1 MSAAL
6 VLPPLG
12 FGAAQ
17 LGNLYRVT
25 SDEEAAGA
33 VTAAWEGGI
42 RYFDTAPHYGIGTSE
57 RRLGA
62 LLQQFPREEYLL
74 STKVGRLLRPGPGT
88 GDDMAHSFA
97 VPDDHVREWDFSE
110 AGIRRSHAESLER
123 LGLDRVDILLAHDP
137 EEGPTEQ
144 AFAEGLPAL
153 ARMREEGLVRA
164 VGVGSKDADVLTR
177 AVRTGLI
184 DLVMLSGRY
193 TLLEQAASRELL
205 AECERRGVGV
215 IAVSV
220 FNSGLLSRHRGAG
233 RRDLRVR
240 AGPGGDA
247 AAGAGARR
255 ARRAPRRDPA
265 RSRRAVP
272 AAASGRALGRP
283 RDAHRRAGHA
293 RTWSGWRRGSPR
305 RPGPTSRGSSA
316 RRRAESARRLMAS
329 SRRARRT
336 CRPARRRPEGAPM
349 PPAEPRPGPDPAL
362 GPVTDAHLH
371 LWDLAESDYAWLA
384 GAPEPLRRTVV
395 RRRRARGA
403 ARPRRDPRDPRPGR

>member
-1 MSAAL
+1 MSAVEPSAAPPERAPL
-6 VLPPLG
+6 ALPPLG

-25 SDEEAAGA
+25 TDEEAAGA
-33 VTAAWEGGI
+33 VAAAWEGGI

-62 LLQQFPREEYLL
+62 LLRQFPREEYLL

-88 GDDMAHSFA
+88 GDDMANAFA

-123 LGLDRVDILLAHDP
+123 LGLDRVDVLLAHDP

-220 FNSGLLSRHRGAG
+220 FNSGLLSRHEVPADATYEYAQAPAAMLQRARELAALAEHHGVTLPDLAVQYPLRHPAVRSVALGMRTAAQVRSNVERMEARIPEEAWEDVTRLEREVSAG
-233 RRDLRVR
+233 ER
-240 AGPGGDA
+240 A
-247 AAGAGARR
+247 AADGEQPSGA
-255 ARRAPRRDPA
+255 
-265 RSRRAVP
+265 
-272 AAASGRALGRP
+272 
-283 RDAHRRAGHA
+283 
-293 RTWSGWRRGSPR
+293 
-305 RPGPTSRGSSA
+305 
-316 RRRAESARRLMAS
+316 
-329 SRRARRT
+329 
-336 CRPARRRPEGAPM
+336 EGAP
-349 PPAEPRPGPDPAL
+349 
-362 GPVTDAHLH
+362 T
-371 LWDLAESDYAWLA
+371 
-384 GAPEPLRRTVV
+384 GAPSAGGGADV
-395 RRRRARGA
+395 AR
-403 ARPRRDPRDPRPGR
+403 